1 MAIRTNMVAEMAR
14 SQLHL
19 DEVHHNHQES
29 ARNLFHY
36 LTLRCYN
43 LRPLQLQLA
52 ALGLSSL
59 GRAET
64 HVLVTVNAVLE
75 VLHRLTHRSWQP
87 PTEEADVV
95 DFTNGEQLL
104 AEHTECLFG
113 PSVSGRGVRIM
124 VTMPSE
130 AADNFTLVHDL
141 LQ

>member
-1 MAIRTNMVAEMAR
+1 MRFT
-14 SQLHL
+14 
-19 DEVHHNHQES
+19 NHQES
-29 ARNLFHY
+29 ARNLLHY
-36 LTLRCYN
+36 LALRCHD

-59 GRAET
+59 GRAEI
-64 HVLVTVNAVLE
+64 HVLVTVDAVLG
-75 VLHRLTHRSWQP
+75 VLHRLMHRSWQP
-87 PTEEADVV
+87 PSKEADVI
-95 DFTNGEQLL
+95 DFANGERLL

-113 PSVSGRGVRIM
+113 PAITGRGVRIM